1 MITVDTRKLLHILD
15 VTPASQNIMLV
26 GRHGI
31 GKSEILTEYYEQQG
45 MRVVPL
51 FLGQMSD
58 PGDLIGLPLLATG
71 DGQNNTLTKLQSDK
85 RTIFAPPTW
94 FPTDGQPIVLFL
106 DELNRARP
114 EILQTVM
121 DLALNRRLAGHQLP
135 AGSRIISAVNDGEAY
150 QLTQLDP
157 ALVSRFNVYQFC
169 PTVEEWL
176 LWANRR
182 GLDQRV
188 IDFIQN
194 VPSLLDG
201 EQNNDIDQG
210 LEKNPDRRA
219 WRRVSEVIAGRRDLG
234 EDDLDLIAGIVGA
247 PAASR
252 FYAFTQGRQMLAG
265 AQVLNDFAACEATL
279 RQYRLHQVAIV
290 SEGIFRQLEI
300 AYKFGE
306 TDELQQAL
314 YQRYAANLS
323 AYFSFLQS
331 TEQRES
337 IAFIAN
343 LFESGSYQNAILFI
357 TNLCPEIYAK
367 LAEFIVAM

>member
-1 MITVDTRKLLHILD
+1 MITIDTRKLLHILSL
-15 VTPASQNIMLV
+15 TPASHNIMLV

-85 RTIFAPPTW
+85 RTTFAPPTW
-94 FPTDGQPIVLFL
+94 FPTDGQSIVLFL

-121 DLALNRRLAGHQLP
+121 DLALNRRLAGQQLP

-176 LWANRR
+176 LWASRR
-182 GLDQRV
+182 ELDQRV

-252 FYAFTQGRQMLAG
+252 FYAFTQGRQMLTG

-306 TDELQQAL
+306 ADELQQAL
-314 YQRYAANLS
+314 YQRYAASLS

-343 LFESGSYQNAILFI
+343 LFESGSYQNSILFI

-367 LAEFIVAM
+367 LADFIVSM